1 MEDAIEV
8 PTPKLLDEETRI
20 AQEKRARISLVALEI
35 DNILIREDLTVGD
48 LLEIFNLFTS
58 RINNVV
64 SAIKVQEIKN
74 RFDIR

>member
-8 PTPKLLDEETRI
+8 PTPKLLDEEARI

-48 LLEIFNLFTS
+48 LLEIFNLFVG
-58 RINNVV
+58 RANKMFEN
-64 SAIKVQEIKN
+64 IKIKQTKQNYEI
-74 RFDIR
+74 